1 MRVYSELSKPFSTS
15 ALFFFPFLFLPSL
28 TPRLKTIFC
37 FVFFSQ
43 NFFCFIR
50 SVYFVRITANWSAA
64 FEPPRRTVANRNAS
78 LCASD
83 FCFSENLS
91 SFFFFCV
98 RTTAFS
104 PSIIRKSE
112 AEVSVFFFFDF
123 IARSKKGGKKKGNN
137 FCFSQKLFRTAS
149 VSSSFL
155 LGSSGTV
162 RCFNLCF
169 FLFCFFVQL
178 SSFSSFSF
186 QSKLSFFFLNSD
198 TNDLNHAA
206 FRSKHPLRSFF
217 SHHFLLFEL

>member
-112 AEVSVFFFFDF
+112 AEVSVFFFFF
-123 IARSKKGGKKKGNN
+123 LTSALSRKKGGKKREITSVFPRNSSEQLR
-137 FCFSQKLFRTAS
+137 CRLLFYWALQVRCAASISVFFFS
-149 VSSSFL
+149 VSLYS
-155 LGSSGTV
+155 
-162 RCFNLCF
+162 
-169 FLFCFFVQL
+169 
-178 SSFSSFSF
+178 
-186 QSKLSFFFLNSD
+186 
-198 TNDLNHAA
+198 
-206 FRSKHPLRSFF
+206 
-217 SHHFLLFEL
+217 